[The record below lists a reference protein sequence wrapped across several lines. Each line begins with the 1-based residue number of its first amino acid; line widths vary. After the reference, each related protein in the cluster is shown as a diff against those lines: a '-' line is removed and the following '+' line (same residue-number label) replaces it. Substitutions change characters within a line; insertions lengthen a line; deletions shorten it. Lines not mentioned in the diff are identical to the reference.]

1 MGTAIING
9 IKDGFGLLGDLAQN
23 LLTAFSTLF
32 LDTTGT
38 NPALTSLGWF
48 MLIMFGLTITVGA
61 LKLALNIIRNR
72 G

>member
-23 LLTAFSTLF
+23 LLTAFSTG
-32 LDTTGT
+32 TTPT
-38 NPALTSLGWF
+38 LTSLGWF